1 MQRGHSDQ
9 QFWLYQ
15 AVGWSLFALL
25 QLLLVAADEPLRLH
39 NALPALLLLLVAFSG
54 SVVLRQFWRRL
65 QTATSGSAAMLGY
78 WLCSALGL
86 AVVSDQLHY
95 WLLWPV
101 SRLDVSLHGVF
112 DAQPMGASAV
122 LLWPLFLVWS
132 ALYLMLSRQRQ
143 WQAAQRLHRDS
154 ELRLQQSQLQSLLAQ
169 LNPHFMFNCIN
180 NIRALILED
189 PAAARNMLAHF
200 ADMLRYQVAASPE
213 VLVPLRSELAVAED
227 YIALMKI
234 QFEQRLEFRLQVDPQ
249 CSALLLPKLTVQLLL
264 ENAIK
269 HGISRSRAG
278 GQIQLQ
284 AKLLQAPDRWQLSVC
299 NTGQLPTVE
308 EAKADATAA
317 LTVTSPFDGEL
328 NTNGALNSNA
338 RLNSSGGMN
347 ANGMGSGLANLQ
359 QRLQLLFGPAAQFS
373 LQQEAEM
380 VCARLTFS
388 AGPLLAATELSSTD
402 ISATSELSATAAQT
416 TTAPTTK
423 APTTTE
429 QGPHA

>member
-78 WLCSALGL
+78 WLGSALGL
-86 AVVSDQLHY
+86 AVVLDQLHY

-249 CSALLLPKLTVQLLL
+249 CTALLLPKLTVQLLL

-278 GQIQLQ
+278 GQI
-284 AKLLQAPDRWQLSVC
+284 LLQA
-299 NTGQLPTVE
+299 
-308 EAKADATAA
+308 
-317 LTVTSPFDGEL
+317 
-328 NTNGALNSNA
+328 
-338 RLNSSGGMN
+338 
-347 ANGMGSGLANLQ
+347 
-359 QRLQLLFGPAAQFS
+359 QLL
-373 LQQEAEM
+373 
-380 VCARLTFS
+380 
-388 AGPLLAATELSSTD
+388 
-402 ISATSELSATAAQT
+402 
-416 TTAPTTK
+416 
-423 APTTTE
+423 
-429 QGPHA
+429 